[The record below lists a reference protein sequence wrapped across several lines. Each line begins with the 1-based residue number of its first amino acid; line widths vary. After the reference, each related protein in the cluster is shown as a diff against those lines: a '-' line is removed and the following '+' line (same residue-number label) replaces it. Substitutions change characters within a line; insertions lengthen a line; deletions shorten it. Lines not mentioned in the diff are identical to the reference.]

1 MGASR
6 RKFICCTD
14 VRVMGGGTP
23 VTLLLAMTGLV
34 TERANIRCILQSF
47 TELAEEAVQSIASL
61 LGQ

>member
-1 MGASR
+1 M
-6 RKFICCTD
+6 
-14 VRVMGGGTP
+14 MGGGTP

-47 TELAEEAVQSIASL
+47 TELTEEAVQSIASL